1 MDAIW
6 KLSLSVAALLALS
19 AAASADDA
27 PNRQLECWTL
37 LNLDD
42 GAVMTLP
49 IGKEQFE
56 LVTMTL
62 NGMEYAAAYVSD
74 GLEHRWHINP
84 EEGEARSDYQ
94 VIVNADLTA
103 GYYDFTGLE
112 VGEEREAQTL
122 FFCGFTAETRYQTS
136 NTEAA
141 AVNSGELAVYMALI
155 RQKIERNWAA
165 PASAGAELKCAV
177 RVRQV
182 PGGDVTGVT
191 ILTCNGDDAVRRSV
205 EAAIYRS
212 SPLPEPSDPS
222 LFDRNILLNLS
233 IRQ

>member
-1 MDAIW
+1 MHKKW
-6 KLSLSVAALLALS
+6 MTSQSVAVLLALS
-19 AAASADDA
+19 TAATADDA
-27 PNRQLECWTL
+27 LSRQLECWTL
-37 LNLDD
+37 LNLDE

-62 NGMEYAAAYVSD
+62 NGMEYAAAYVSE
-74 GLEHRWHINP
+74 GLEHRWYINP
-84 EEGEARSDYQ
+84 EEGEEISSDYQ

-112 VGEEREAQTL
+112 VGEEREAKTI
-122 FFCGFTAETRYQTS
+122 FFCRFTAETRYQTS

-141 AVNSGELAVYMALI
+141 SESGALAVYMAQI
-155 RQKIERNWAA
+155 RQKIERNWSA
-165 PASAGAELKCAV
+165 PASANAELECSV
-177 RVRQV
+177 RVRQI
-182 PGGDVTGVT
+182 PGGEVIGVT
-191 ILTCNGDDAVRRSV
+191 ILSCNGDEAVRRSV
-205 EAAIYRS
+205 EAAVHRS

-222 LFDRNILLNLS
+222 LFDRNILLNLN